1 VPNDQAVAAA
11 IVLHAI
17 LFIPVA
23 IAGSILMAQD
33 GLNLFRIDAIVLSSS
48 DD

>member
-1 VPNDQAVAAA
+1 MPNDQAVAAA

-17 LFIPVA
+17 LFVPVA
-23 IAGSILMAQD
+23 VVGSILMAQD
-33 GLNLFRIDAIVLSSS
+33 GLNLFRMDAIVLSRS